1 MASDHLTRLVLPEP
15 LAADAGRARLAMTA
29 PAPHIVAV
37 RVPVVDFACDGVLPV
52 IDDAVIAD
60 PDGLAVTL

>member
-15 LAADAGRARLAMTA
+15 LAADAGRARLVMTA

-37 RVPVVDFACDGVLPV
+37 RGPAVAFACGGALPV
-52 IDDAVIAD
+52 SDDALIAA
-60 PDGLAVTL
+60 PDCLAATL